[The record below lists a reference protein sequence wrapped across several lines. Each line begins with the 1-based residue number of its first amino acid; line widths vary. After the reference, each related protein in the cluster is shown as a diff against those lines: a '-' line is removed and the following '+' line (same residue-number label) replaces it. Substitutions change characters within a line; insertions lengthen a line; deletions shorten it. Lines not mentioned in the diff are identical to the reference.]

1 MTRRQSA
8 RIGRYLLTFALVVV
22 AVAAIY
28 PLLFTVV
35 SSLKTQHGFAQDPLG
50 LPTSGI
56 TLENYVEAFKRMD
69 MPRLLLNSIIT
80 TVGGLVL
87 SVLAAMLVAYAV
99 TKLRFRGG
107 KVVFLLIIITLTIPS
122 QAIIYP
128 LYQTVLDLGMTG
140 EYQGLILA
148 YAAFG
153 LPLGTYQLAGYFQ
166 QVPDE
171 LIEAARVDGAGHFTI
186 LFRLLAPIATPALAA
201 LAIFNFVWM
210 WNDLLLP
217 LVIMGGSDSKTLM
230 VGVSMLSGQYDVSVP
245 LVSAGLIVA
254 LLPVLVIYLVF
265 QRQLVSGALAGS
277 GK

>member
-1 MTRRQSA
+1 MTGRSA
-8 RIGRYLLTFALVVV
+8 ARAGRYLLTFVLVVV

-35 SSLKTQHGFAQDPLG
+35 SSLKTQGGFAQDPLG
-50 LPTSGI
+50 LPTSI
-56 TLENYVEAFKRMD
+56 TLGNYVEAFNRMN
-69 MPRLLLNSIIT
+69 MPRLLLNSLIAT
-80 TVGGLVL
+80 FGGLVL
-87 SVLAAMLVAYAV
+87 SVLAALLAAYAV

-107 KVVFLLIIITLTIPS
+107 KLVFLLIIVTLTIPS

-128 LYQTVLDLGMTG
+128 LYQTVLDLGMSG
-140 EYQGLILA
+140 QYQGLILA
-148 YAAFG
+148 FAAFG

-186 LFRLLAPIATPALAA
+186 LFRLLTPIAAPALSA
-201 LAIFNFVWM
+201 LGIFNFVWM

-217 LVIMGGSDSKTLM
+217 LVIMGGSDRKTLM
-230 VGVSMLSGQYDVSVP
+230 VGVSLLTGQYDVSVP

-254 LLPVLVIYLVF
+254 LLPVLIIYLVF

>member
-1 MTRRQSA
+1 MTRRSA
-8 RIGRYLLTFALVVV
+8 VRAGRYLLTFVLVVV

-28 PLLFTVV
+28 PLLFTIV
-35 SSLKTQHGFAQDPLG
+35 SSLKTQGGFAQDPLG
-50 LPTSGI
+50 LPTSVTFG
-56 TLENYVEAFKRMD
+56 NYVEAFNRMN
-69 MPRLLLNSIIT
+69 MPRLLLNSLIAT
-80 TVGGLVL
+80 LGGLVL
-87 SVLAAMLVAYAV
+87 SVLAALLAAYAV

-107 KVVFLLIIITLTIPS
+107 KLVFLLIIVTLTIPS

-128 LYQTVLDLGMTG
+128 LYQTVLDLGMSG
-140 EYQGLILA
+140 QYQGLILA
-148 YAAFG
+148 FAAFG

-186 LFRLLAPIATPALAA
+186 LFRLLTPIAAPALSA
-201 LAIFNFVWM
+201 LGIFNFVWM

-217 LVIMGGSDSKTLM
+217 LVIMGGSDRKTLM
-230 VGVSMLSGQYDVSVP
+230 VGVSLLTGQYDVSVP

-254 LLPVLVIYLVF
+254 LLPVLIIYLVF

>member
-1 MTRRQSA
+1 MNTHAA

-35 SSLKTQHGFAQDPLG
+35 SSLKTQAGFARDPLG

-56 TLENYVEAFKRMD
+56 TLENYLEAFRRMD
-69 MPRLLLNSIIT
+69 MPRLLLNSLVT

-87 SVLAAMLVAYAV
+87 SVLAALLVAYVV
-99 TKLRFRGG
+99 TKLRFRG
-107 KVVFLLIIITLTIPS
+107 KKLVFLLIIVSLTIPS

-128 LYQTVLDLGMTG
+128 LYQTVLDLGMSG

-166 QVPDE
+166 QIPDE
-171 LIEAARVDGAGHFTI
+171 LIEAARVDGAGHFTV
-186 LFRLLAPIATPALAA
+186 LFRLLTPIATPALAA

-230 VGVSMLSGQYDVSVP
+230 VGVSLLSGQYDVSVP

-254 LLPVLVIYLVF
+254 LLPVLIIYLVF

>member
-1 MTRRQSA
+1 MNQRATAQL
-8 RIGRYLLTFALVVV
+8 GRYLLTFALVVV
-22 AVAAIY
+22 AVAAVY

-35 SSLKTQHGFAQDPLG
+35 SSLKTQAGFAQDPLG
-50 LPTSGI
+50 LPGGV
-56 TLENYVEAFKRMD
+56 TLDNYLEAFRRMN
-69 MPRLLLNSIIT
+69 MPRLLLNSLIT

-87 SVLAAMLVAYAV
+87 SVLAALLVAYAV

-107 KVVFLLIIITLTIPS
+107 KLVFLLIIVTLTIPS

-128 LYQTVLDLGMTG
+128 LYQTVLDLGMSG

-186 LFRLLAPIATPALAA
+186 LFRLLVPIASPALAA

-230 VGVSMLSGQYDVSVP
+230 VGVSLLSGQYDVSVP

-254 LLPVLVIYLVF
+254 LLPVLIIYLVF

>member
-1 MTRRQSA
+1 MNTRHYA

-35 SSLKTQHGFAQDPLG
+35 SSLKTQAGFAHDPLG
-50 LPTSGI
+50 LPAGI
-56 TLENYVEAFKRMD
+56 TLDNYLEAFRRMN
-69 MPRLLLNSIIT
+69 MPRLLLNSLIT

-87 SVLAAMLVAYAV
+87 SVLAALLVAYAV

-107 KVVFLLIIITLTIPS
+107 KAVFLLIIVSLTIPS

-128 LYQTVLDLGMTG
+128 LYQTVLDLGMSG

-171 LIEAARVDGAGHFTI
+171 LIEAARVDGAGHLTI

-230 VGVSMLSGQYDVSVP
+230 VGVSLLSGQYDVSVP

>member
-1 MTRRQSA
+1 MSRRTTA
-8 RIGRYLLTFALVVV
+8 RLGRYLLTFALVVV

-28 PLLFTVV
+28 PLLFTVI
-35 SSLKTQHGFAQDPLG
+35 SSLKTQYGFAEDPLG
-50 LPTSGI
+50 LPTTGV
-56 TLENYVEAFKRMD
+56 TLENYVEAFRRMD
-69 MPRLLLNSIIT
+69 MPRLLLNSLIT
-80 TVGGLVL
+80 TAGGLVL
-87 SVLAAMLVAYAV
+87 SVLAALLVAYAV

-107 KVVFLLIIITLTIPS
+107 KAVFLLIIITLTIPS

-128 LYQTVLDLGMTG
+128 LYQTVLDLGMSG

-171 LIEAARVDGAGHFTI
+171 LIEAARMDGAGHLTI
-186 LFRLLAPIATPALAA
+186 LFRLLVPIATPALAA

-230 VGVSMLSGQYDVSVP
+230 VGVSLLSGQYDVSVP

-254 LLPVLVIYLVF
+254 LLPVLIVYLVF

>member
-1 MTRRQSA
+1 MNRHTA
-8 RIGRYLLTFALVVV
+8 RAGRYLLTFALVVV

-28 PLLFTVV
+28 PLLFTMV
-35 SSLKTQHGFAQDPLG
+35 SSVKTQAGFARDPLG
-50 LPTSGI
+50 LPAGI
-56 TLENYVEAFKRMD
+56 TLENYLEAFRRMD
-69 MPRLLLNSIIT
+69 MPRLLLNSLVT

-87 SVLAAMLVAYAV
+87 SVLAALLVAYVV

-107 KVVFLLIIITLTIPS
+107 KLVFLLIIVTLTIPS

-128 LYQTVLDLGMTG
+128 LYQTVLDLGMSG

-186 LFRLLAPIATPALAA
+186 LFRLLTPIAMPALAA

-230 VGVSMLSGQYDVSVP
+230 VGVSLLSGQYDVSVP

>member
-1 MTRRQSA
+1 MNTHAA

-35 SSLKTQHGFAQDPLG
+35 SSLKTQTGFARDPLG

-56 TLENYVEAFKRMD
+56 TLENYVEAFRRMD
-69 MPRLLLNSIIT
+69 MPRLLFNSLVT

-87 SVLAAMLVAYAV
+87 SVLAALLVAYVV
-99 TKLRFRGG
+99 TKLRFRG
-107 KVVFLLIIITLTIPS
+107 KKLVFLLIIVSLTIPS

-128 LYQTVLDLGMTG
+128 LYQTVLDLGMSG

-166 QVPDE
+166 QIPDE
-171 LIEAARVDGAGHFTI
+171 LIEAARVDGAGHFTV
-186 LFRLLAPIATPALAA
+186 LFRLLTPIATPALAA

-230 VGVSMLSGQYDVSVP
+230 VGVSLLSGQYDVSVP

-254 LLPVLVIYLVF
+254 LLPVLIIYLVF

>member
-1 MTRRQSA
+1 MNRRTAAQ
-8 RIGRYLLTFALVVV
+8 IGRYLLSFVLVVV

-35 SSLKTQHGFAQDPLG
+35 SSLKSQGGFSQDPLG
-50 LPTSGI
+50 LPTSV
-56 TLENYVEAFKRMD
+56 TFDNYVEAFRRMN
-69 MPRLLLNSIIT
+69 MPRLLLNSLIAT
-80 TVGGLVL
+80 LGGLVL
-87 SVLAAMLVAYAV
+87 SVLAALLVAYAV

-107 KVVFLLIIITLTIPS
+107 KLVFLIIIVTLTIPS

-128 LYQTVLDLGMTG
+128 LYQTVLDLGMSG
-140 EYQGLILA
+140 QYQGLILA
-148 YAAFG
+148 FAAFG

-186 LFRLLAPIATPALAA
+186 LFRLLAPIAAPALSA

-217 LVIMGGSDSKTLM
+217 LVIMGGSERKTLM
-230 VGVSMLSGQYDVSVP
+230 VGVSLLTGQYDVSVP

-254 LLPVLVIYLVF
+254 LLPVLIMYLVF

>member
-1 MTRRQSA
+1 MTTHAA
-8 RIGRYLLTFALVVV
+8 RTGRYLLTFALTVV
-22 AVAAIY
+22 AVAALY

-35 SSLKTQHGFAQDPLG
+35 SSLKSQSGFARDPLG

-56 TLENYVEAFKRMD
+56 TLENYLEAFNRMN
-69 MPRLLLNSIIT
+69 MPRLLLNSIVT

-87 SVLAAMLVAYAV
+87 SVLAALLVAYVV

-107 KVVFLLIIITLTIPS
+107 RLVFLVIIISLTIPS

-128 LYQTVLDLGMTG
+128 LYQTVLDLGMSG
-140 EYQGLILA
+140 QYQGLILA

-166 QVPDE
+166 QIPDE
-171 LIEAARVDGAGHFTI
+171 LVEAARVDGAGHFTV
-186 LFRLLAPIATPALAA
+186 LFRLLTPIAAPALAA

-217 LVIMGGSDSKTLM
+217 LVIMGGSDNKTLM
-230 VGVSMLSGQYDVSVP
+230 VGVSLLSGQYDISVP

-254 LLPVLVIYLVF
+254 LLPVLIIYLVF
-265 QRQLVSGALAGS
+265 QRQLVAGALAGS

>member
-1 MTRRQSA
+1 MNTHAA
-8 RIGRYLLTFALVVV
+8 RIGRYLLTFVLAVV

-35 SSLKTQHGFAQDPLG
+35 SSLKTQTGFARDPLG

-56 TLENYVEAFKRMD
+56 TVENYLEAFRRMD
-69 MPRLLLNSIIT
+69 MPRLLLNSLVT

-87 SVLAAMLVAYAV
+87 SVLAALLVAYVV
-99 TKLRFRGG
+99 TKLHFRGG
-107 KVVFLLIIITLTIPS
+107 KLVFLLIIISLTIPS

-128 LYQTVLDLGMTG
+128 LYQTVLDLGMSG

-166 QVPDE
+166 QIPDE
-171 LIEAARVDGAGHFTI
+171 LIEAARVDGAGHFTV
-186 LFRLLAPIATPALAA
+186 LFRLLTPIAMPALAA

-230 VGVSMLSGQYDVSVP
+230 VGVSLLSGQYDVSVP

-254 LLPVLVIYLVF
+254 LLPVLIVYLVF

>member
-1 MTRRQSA
+1 MNRRATA
-8 RIGRYLLTFALVVV
+8 RLGRYLLTFALVVV
-22 AVAAIY
+22 AVAAVY
-28 PLLFTVV
+28 PLLFTIV
-35 SSLKTQHGFAQDPLG
+35 SSLKTQTGFARDPLG
-50 LPTSGI
+50 LPAGV
-56 TLENYVEAFKRMD
+56 TLENYLEAFRRMD
-69 MPRLLLNSIIT
+69 MPRLLLNSLIT
-80 TVGGLVL
+80 TAGGLVL
-87 SVLAAMLVAYAV
+87 SVLAALLVAYAV

-107 KVVFLLIIITLTIPS
+107 KLVFLLIIVTLTIPS

-128 LYQTVLDLGMTG
+128 LYQTVLDLGMSG
-140 EYQGLILA
+140 QYQGLILA

-230 VGVSMLSGQYDVSVP
+230 VGVSLLSGQYDVSVP

-254 LLPVLVIYLVF
+254 LLPVLIVYLVF
-265 QRQLVSGALAGS
+265 QRQLVAGALAGS

>member
-1 MTRRQSA
+1 MNQRHFA
-8 RIGRYLLTFALVVV
+8 RAGRYLLTFALVVV
-22 AVAAIY
+22 AVAAVY

-35 SSLKTQHGFAQDPLG
+35 SSLKTQTGFAQDPLG
-50 LPTSGI
+50 LPSGI
-56 TLENYVEAFKRMD
+56 TLDNYLEAFRRMD
-69 MPRLLLNSIIT
+69 MPRLLLNSLIT

-87 SVLAAMLVAYAV
+87 SVLAALLVAYAV

-107 KVVFLLIIITLTIPS
+107 KVLFLLIIITLTIPG

-128 LYQTVLDLGMTG
+128 LYQTVLDLGMSG

-186 LFRLLAPIATPALAA
+186 LFRLLAPIAAPALAA

-230 VGVSMLSGQYDVSVP
+230 VGVSLLSGQYDVSVP

-254 LLPVLVIYLVF
+254 LLPVLIIYLVF

>member
-1 MTRRQSA
+1 MTGRSA
-8 RIGRYLLTFALVVV
+8 ARAGRYLLTFVLVVV

-28 PLLFTVV
+28 PLLFTIV
-35 SSLKTQHGFAQDPLG
+35 SSLKTQGGFAQDPLG
-50 LPTSGI
+50 LPTSI
-56 TLENYVEAFKRMD
+56 TLGNYVEAFNRMN
-69 MPRLLLNSIIT
+69 MPRLLLNSLIAT
-80 TVGGLVL
+80 LGGLVL
-87 SVLAAMLVAYAV
+87 SVLAALLAAYAV

-107 KVVFLLIIITLTIPS
+107 KLVFLLIIVTLTIPS

-128 LYQTVLDLGMTG
+128 LYQTVLDLGMSG
-140 EYQGLILA
+140 QYQGLILA
-148 YAAFG
+148 FAAFG

-186 LFRLLAPIATPALAA
+186 LFRLLTPIAAPALSA
-201 LAIFNFVWM
+201 LGIFNFVWM

-217 LVIMGGSDSKTLM
+217 LVIMGGSDRKTLM
-230 VGVSMLSGQYDVSVP
+230 VGVSLLTGQYDVSVP

-254 LLPVLVIYLVF
+254 LLPVLIIYLVF

>member
-1 MTRRQSA
+1 MNRRYSA
-8 RIGRYLLTFALVVV
+8 QIGRYLLVFALVVV
-22 AVAAIY
+22 AVAALY

-35 SSLKTQHGFAQDPLG
+35 SSLKTQTGFARDPLG
-50 LPTSGI
+50 LPSGI
-56 TLENYVEAFKRMD
+56 TFDNYVEAFKRMN

-87 SVLAAMLVAYAV
+87 SVLAAMLVAYTV

-107 KVVFLLIIITLTIPS
+107 KLVFLFIIVTLTIPS

-128 LYQTVLDLGMTG
+128 LYQTVLDLGMSG
-140 EYQGLILA
+140 EYQGLVLA

-230 VGVSMLSGQYDVSVP
+230 VGVSLLSGQYDVSVP

-254 LLPVLVIYLVF
+254 LLPVLIIYLVF
-265 QRQLVSGALAGS
+265 QRQLISGALAGS

>member
-1 MTRRQSA
+1 MNPRHSA

-35 SSLKTQHGFAQDPLG
+35 SSLKTQSGFAHDPLG
-50 LPTSGI
+50 LPAGI
-56 TLENYVEAFKRMD
+56 TLDNYFEAFRRMN
-69 MPRLLLNSIIT
+69 MPRLLLNSLIT
-80 TVGGLVL
+80 TLGGLVL
-87 SVLAAMLVAYAV
+87 SVLAALFVAYAV
-99 TKLRFRGG
+99 TKMRFRGG
-107 KVVFLLIIITLTIPS
+107 KIVFLLIIVTLTIPS

-128 LYQTVLDLGMTG
+128 LYQTVLDLGMSG
-140 EYQGLILA
+140 QYQGLILA

-166 QVPDE
+166 QIPDE
-171 LIEAARVDGAGHFTI
+171 LIEAARVDGAGHLTI

-254 LLPVLVIYLVF
+254 LLPVLIIYLVF

>member
-1 MTRRQSA
+1 MTGRSA
-8 RIGRYLLTFALVVV
+8 ARAGRYLLTFVLVVV

-35 SSLKTQHGFAQDPLG
+35 SSLKTQGGFAQDPLG
-50 LPTSGI
+50 LPTSI
-56 TLENYVEAFKRMD
+56 TLGNYVEAFNRMN
-69 MPRLLLNSIIT
+69 MPRLLLNSLIAT
-80 TVGGLVL
+80 FGGLVL
-87 SVLAAMLVAYAV
+87 SVLAALLAAYAV

-107 KVVFLLIIITLTIPS
+107 RLVFLLIIVTLTIPS

-128 LYQTVLDLGMTG
+128 LYQTVLDLGMSG
-140 EYQGLILA
+140 QYQGLILA
-148 YAAFG
+148 FAAFG

-186 LFRLLAPIATPALAA
+186 LFRLLTPIAAPALSA
-201 LAIFNFVWM
+201 LGIFNFVWM

-217 LVIMGGSDSKTLM
+217 LVIMGGSDRKTLM
-230 VGVSMLSGQYDVSVP
+230 VGVSLLTGQYDVSVP

-254 LLPVLVIYLVF
+254 LLPVLIIYLVF

>member
-1 MTRRQSA
+1 MKSRHSA
-8 RIGRYLLTFALVVV
+8 RPGRYLLTFALVVV
-22 AVAAIY
+22 AVAALY
-28 PLLFTVV
+28 PLLFTIV
-35 SSLKTQHGFAQDPLG
+35 SSLKTQSGFAADPLG
-50 LPTSGI
+50 LPGGI
-56 TLENYVEAFKRMD
+56 TLDNYLEAFRRMN
-69 MPRLLLNSIIT
+69 MPRLLLNSLIT
-80 TVGGLVL
+80 TLGGLIL
-87 SVLAAMLVAYAV
+87 SVLAALLVAYAV

-107 KVVFLLIIITLTIPS
+107 KMVFLLIIITLTIPS

-128 LYQTVLDLGMTG
+128 LYQTVLDLGMSG

-166 QVPDE
+166 QIPDE
-171 LIEAARVDGAGHFTI
+171 LIEAARVDGAGHLTI

-230 VGVSMLSGQYDVSVP
+230 VGSPCSVASTTSRCRW
-245 LVSAGLIVA
+245 SAPA
-254 LLPVLVIYLVF
+254 
-265 QRQLVSGALAGS
+265 
-277 GK
+277 